1 MNDFLAEIFAPVMP
15 HLRVEAS
22 AVVARDGA
30 IAWVVR
36 PDSRKLLGALDSFL
50 GRKGKDA
57 RLTAAVLFRRY
68 YGSVDRLR
76 AATAADRS
84 TRLGEHASLFQQAGE
99 RYGFDWMLLGAQGY
113 QESGLDPKARNPS
126 GAVGLM
132 QVLPS
137 TAAAMGF
144 PDVSS
149 SRENVL
155 AGAAYLAH
163 LRSEWFDDPAIPDA
177 DRIYFAL
184 AAYNAGPGAMQ
195 EIRRKA
201 RRTPGIDPDRWFGE
215 VEVVARRHLG
225 EETVRY
231 VAGIHRY
238 YVMYRLLPEARSRPS
253 GG

>member
-1 MNDFLAEIFAPVMP
+1 
-15 HLRVEAS
+15 
-22 AVVARDGA
+22 
-30 IAWVVR
+30 
-36 PDSRKLLGALDSFL
+36 
-50 GRKGKDA
+50 
-57 RLTAAVLFRRY
+57 
-68 YGSVDRLR
+68 
-76 AATAADRS
+76 
-84 TRLGEHASLFQQAGE
+84 
-99 RYGFDWMLLGAQGY
+99 MLLGAQGY

-155 AGAAYLAH
+155 AGAAYLSH

-177 DRIYFAL
+177 DRIYFSL

-201 RRTPGIDPDRWFGE
+201 RRTPGVDPDRWFGE
-215 VEVVARRHLG
+215 VEMVARRHLG

-238 YVMYRLLPEARSRPS
+238 YVMYRLLPEFRGPAGAERPT
-253 GG
+253 GD